1 MSQLSE
7 NPLMSI
13 MQVRRPQDVPPIR
26 PDSPVTPSDAAP
38 SATPETTRHGLAED
52 LLGLITGT
60 FIASLGLYLLHSS
73 GTVTGGTA
81 GLSLLLSYAVGAPF
95 GVVFLIVNAP
105 FFALAAWKK
114 GWNFTLRTIVCALAV
129 SALTSLHPLALGEI
143 HLNPIYGA
151 LAGNLLSGVGLL
163 ILFRHKASLGGFN
176 ILALLI
182 QERIGW
188 RAGYVLMVADI
199 LVILGALTVVPW
211 NLVLLSAAGAI
222 VLNIILAFN
231 HRPGRY
237 TGI

>member
-1 MSQLSE
+1 MSQIPE
-7 NPLMSI
+7 DHVMTITQAP
-13 MQVRRPQDVPPIR
+13 RPQDAPPAR
-26 PDSPVTPSDAAP
+26 PDSPTAPAPGGQPS
-38 SATPETTRHGLAED
+38 RHGVAED
-52 LLGLITGT
+52 LLGLVTGT

-95 GVVFLIVNAP
+95 GVVFLVVNAP

-114 GWNFTLRTIVCALAV
+114 GWNFTLRTILCALAV
-129 SALTSLHPLALGEI
+129 SALSSLHPMALGEI
-143 HLNPIYGA
+143 HLNPVYGA

-163 ILFRHKASLGGFN
+163 ILFRHRASLGGFN

-182 QERIGW
+182 QERVGW
-188 RAGYVLMVADI
+188 RAGYVLMVADV
-199 LVILGALTVVPW
+199 LVILGALTVMPW
-211 NLVLLSAAGAI
+211 PLVLLSAAGAV

-237 TGI
+237 TGM